1 MKENKITLQ
10 NKKSDLRKL
19 VMLMNKQN
27 KKFFPPIDELLKSID
42 YVLTGEELGLLLRLG
57 TDIYSYE
64 KAAAVS
70 GMDGEFKPLFES
82 LIQKGFIG
90 IKYTQT
96 DEERYSLQPIIVGW
110 FEAQVSYLIGKPDEK
125 EFARR
130 WMEFVKSG
138 RKYNFFPLRN
148 IMNMTIRKAPV
159 SNQSVGLVHET
170 KDAKGK
176 SIINI
181 NHTINVSDSK
191 IYPTNSVNDL
201 IHEYG
206 TKSVIGQLTCMCRRI
221 TLNLDDPC
229 RLQIPDDG
237 GCLGFGNGIIP
248 AIKYGYARQI
258 SREEAF
264 DVIQKVRDKGAIHTV
279 FHEKDDPVF
288 IRQAY
293 ATVAGTAAEYC
304 ALTTWGLCHCDTA
317 AFIWR
322 RLRTAQNVQDA
333 KSVKSSARLR
343 QCPLLI
349 KKYRSM
355 KKNASVADNA
365 CISAP
370 FRLSNSSKINE
381 QPSCR
386 CLKNQRQES
395 RHSTR
400 NRKGISPTPTGGVHY
415 FIDIKNRFHYISS
428 TSKQSLK

>member
-1 MKENKITLQ
+1 ME
-10 NKKSDLRKL
+10 
-19 VMLMNKQN
+19 
-27 KKFFPPIDELLKSID
+27 
-42 YVLTGEELGLLLRLG
+42 
-57 TDIYSYE
+57 
-64 KAAAVS
+64 
-70 GMDGEFKPLFES
+70 
-82 LIQKGFIG
+82 
-90 IKYTQT
+90 T

-170 KDAKGK
+170 KDARGK

-279 FHEKDDPVF
+279 FHEKDDTGLY
-288 IRQAY
+288 QAGICNCCWDCCGILRY
-293 ATVAGTAAEYC
+293 YNMGSLPLKYSS
-304 ALTTWGLCHCDTA
+304 
-317 AFIWR
+317 FIWPS
-322 RLRTAQNVQDA
+322 LRTAQNVQDA
-333 KSVKSSARLR
+333 KSVQSSARLR

-349 KKYRSM
+349 KKYLSK

-365 CISAP
+365 CMVSP

-415 FIDIKNRFHYISS
+415 LIDIKD
-428 TSKQSLK
+428 